1 MKQLFLSLGIVAA
14 FTACNKGKS
23 SYTISGKLSNV
34 KSGDTVIL
42 QKWAKE
48 DKSDTAYADK
58 DGKFTFTGSVAEPTP
73 ASLVVAS
80 TGQAVQSPTILF
92 LEKGTI
98 TIGGTLEGV
107 NGLTVNGGGTSNK
120 ENNTIQTILKS
131 YYQPIKLLGDSLQAK
146 MVNKDTTNVQALEAR
161 YMQLEQDQNNDVMHF
176 IKTNTKS
183 YVAAFYAF
191 LFFNNSDNTVAIDSV
206 YNKLDKT
213 IQASYFGTKLKE
225 TSNRIKLADV
235 IGKPA
240 PDFTLQTPDNKLVSL
255 SSLKGKYV
263 LVDFWASWCGPCR
276 KENPNVVNAYN
287 QFKDKN
293 FAILGVSL
301 DEDKAAWQAA
311 IAKDKL
317 TWTHVSDLKGWQSNA
332 AVLYHVESIPA
343 NFLLDKDGKII
354 AKNLRGEDLI
364 TTLSSIIK

>member
-1 MKQLFLSLGIVAA
+1 MKQFFLSIAIVVA
-14 FTACNKGKS
+14 FTACNKGKN
-23 SYTISGKLSNV
+23 SYTITGKLSNL
-34 KSGDTVIL
+34 KSGDAVIL

-73 ASLVVAS
+73 ASLVLLN
-80 TGQAVQSPTILF
+80 TKQGIQSPTILF
-92 LEKGTI
+92 LEKGTT
-98 TIGGTLEGV
+98 TIDGSTEGV
-107 NGLTVNGGGTSNK
+107 NGLTVSGGTSNK

-131 YYQPIKLLGDSLQAK
+131 YYQQIKPLGDSLQAK
-146 MVNKDTTNVQALEAR
+146 MANKDTTNIQALEAR
-161 YMQLEQDQNNDVMHF
+161 YMQLELGQNNDVMRF
-176 IKTNTKS
+176 IQTNTKS
-183 YVAAFYAF
+183 HVAAFYAF
-191 LFFNNSDNTVAIDSV
+191 LFFNNSNNTVAIDGV
-206 YNKLDKT
+206 YSKLDKT
-213 IQASYFGTKLKE
+213 VQGSYFGTKLKE
-225 TSNRIKLADV
+225 ISDRIKAADV

-240 PDFTLQTPDNKLVSL
+240 TDFTLQTPDNKSVSL

-276 KENPNVVNAYN
+276 KENPNVVKAYN

-293 FAILGVSL
+293 FTILGVSL

-311 IAKDKL
+311 ITKDKL
-317 TWTHVSDLKGWQSNA
+317 TWTHVSDLKGWQSSVVAPYNIEA
-332 AVLYHVESIPA
+332 IPA

-364 TTLSSIIK
+364 STLTSIK